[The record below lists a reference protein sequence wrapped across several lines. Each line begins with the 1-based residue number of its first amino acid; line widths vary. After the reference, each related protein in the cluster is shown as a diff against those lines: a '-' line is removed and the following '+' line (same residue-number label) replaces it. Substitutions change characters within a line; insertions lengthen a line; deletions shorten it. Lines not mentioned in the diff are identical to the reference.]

1 MSEQRPVP
9 EPWAQAYI
17 AVNAV
22 DGRTTDGTPIASFNA
37 LRNMCRVHPT
47 TLARIAYK
55 ELRKGPR
62 QETINKIAGA
72 LHLPPSQVSAW
83 AGTEQSVSAP
93 YQAPAAAD
101 RLTKRQREAVDELIL
116 SIVEATDARAVPTDN
131 VRVLHPPKQPVDVD
145 EVAARTSPSF
155 ASERSHAD
163 TDALG
168 EESQDPG
175 SDEPL

>member
-116 SIVEATDARAVPTDN
+116 SIVEATAARAAPTDN

-145 EVAARTSPSF
+145 GLAARTVVNSQTEQRE
-155 ASERSHAD
+155 AEWAER
-163 TDALG
+163 G
-168 EESQDPG
+168 QESQETG